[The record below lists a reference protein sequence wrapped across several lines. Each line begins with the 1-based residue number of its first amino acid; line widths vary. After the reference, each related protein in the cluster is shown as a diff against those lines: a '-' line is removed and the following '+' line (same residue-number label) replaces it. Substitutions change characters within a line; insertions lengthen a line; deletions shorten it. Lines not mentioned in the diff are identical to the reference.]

1 MKTRGSGS
9 KSSRRKS
16 ASSPSTRAPLAASA
30 RGGST
35 ACRDYEEFL
44 AELGSHGVRYLV
56 GGAHAVALHARPR
69 ATKDLDV
76 FVDRTPANARRT
88 EAAIAAFFGGRVPA
102 YADAAALL
110 EPDVIIQLGV
120 APVRIDILSGLGAV
134 RFRDAWKR
142 RVDARYGRVPA
153 HYLSLDDLIAEKEH
167 WARPQDEVD
176 LRALRAARRRL
187 AARKRRLGPKEA

>member
-16 ASSPSTRAPLAASA
+16 ASSPSTRAPLVAS
-30 RGGST
+30 GPVGST
-35 ACRDYEEFL
+35 ACPDYEEFL
-44 AELGSHGVRYLV
+44 AALGAHRVRYLV
-56 GGAHAVALHARPR
+56 GGAHAVALQARPR
-69 ATKDLDV
+69 ATKGLDV
-76 FVDRTPANARRT
+76 FIDRTAANARRA

-110 EPDVIIQLGV
+110 EPGVIIQLGV
-120 APVRIDILSGLGAV
+120 APVRIDILADLGAV
-134 RFRDAWKR
+134 RFRDAWRR

-187 AARKRRLGPKEA
+187 AARERGVGPEER